1 MMEPGSGSD
10 GPRLCSGPS
19 IIEKMV
25 ACSPMLSKL
34 SGESARGIRPCGRRC
49 GVHGRRALVR
59 GGLEGGRS
67 GRKKKAWLELL
78 LWAASRWRRAEE
90 RTVQWRGRRMCDGLA
105 I

>member
-1 MMEPGSGSD
+1 MMEPVSGSD

-67 GRKKKAWLELL
+67 GRKKKLGLSFCCGRL
-78 LWAASRWRRAEE
+78 QDGGRWRREP
-90 RTVQWRGRRMCDGLA
+90 
-105 I
+105 